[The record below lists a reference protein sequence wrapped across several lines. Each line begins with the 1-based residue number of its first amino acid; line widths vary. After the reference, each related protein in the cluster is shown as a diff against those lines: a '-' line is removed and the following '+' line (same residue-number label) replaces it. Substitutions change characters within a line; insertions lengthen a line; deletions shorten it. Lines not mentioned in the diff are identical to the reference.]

1 MDLIQTILP
10 SLLDGLKMTLTL
22 FFIIGLSSIPL
33 GFLVAVIRVYGP
45 KWLGFLIQIY
55 VFIMRGTPLLL
66 QLMFVFFGLPLIGI
80 TLDRFS
86 AAILAYM
93 INYAAYY
100 AEIFRGGITAVPK
113 GQFEAISV
121 LGIGKVRGFFKIII
135 PQVTKIVLPSVG
147 NEVIALVKDTSLVYV
162 IGLGE
167 LLRAGQIAANTY
179 ASLVPF
185 LAVGVVYLS
194 VTAVITVLLNK
205 LESKGNFE
213 GGWAIMLLNAMN
225 LKKSYHDTTVIDDFS
240 FHIDSNEIVV
250 LVGRSGTG
258 KTTLMRLLNN
268 LEKADQGTISIEDAV
283 LCKQGLK
290 GAEYAD
296 RKTRRLYQN
305 KIGMVFQDY
314 ALFPNLSVLDNL
326 LEAPLAQKLGSR
338 EELTAK
344 AAGLLKQMGLEDKLE
359 AMPST
364 LSGGQKQRVAIA
376 RAMMLNPRVLCF
388 DEPTSALDRESSDSI
403 GKLIQEIAAGGTGI
417 LIVTHDTE
425 FGQQYGTRIVSS
437 SEFVKNHLG

>member
-22 FFIIGLSSIPL
+22 FFIIGISSIPL
-33 GFLVAVIRVYGP
+33 GFLIAVIRVYGP

-55 VFIMRGTPLLL
+55 VFIMSGTPLLL

-86 AAILAYM
+86 AAVLAYM

-185 LAVGVVYLS
+185 LAVGIVYLS

-205 LESKGNFE
+205 LESKGNF
-213 GGWAIMLLNAMN
+213 
-225 LKKSYHDTTVIDDFS
+225 
-240 FHIDSNEIVV
+240 
-250 LVGRSGTG
+250 
-258 KTTLMRLLNN
+258 
-268 LEKADQGTISIEDAV
+268 
-283 LCKQGLK
+283 
-290 GAEYAD
+290 
-296 RKTRRLYQN
+296 
-305 KIGMVFQDY
+305 
-314 ALFPNLSVLDNL
+314 
-326 LEAPLAQKLGSR
+326 
-338 EELTAK
+338 
-344 AAGLLKQMGLEDKLE
+344 
-359 AMPST
+359 
-364 LSGGQKQRVAIA
+364 
-376 RAMMLNPRVLCF
+376 
-388 DEPTSALDRESSDSI
+388 
-403 GKLIQEIAAGGTGI
+403 
-417 LIVTHDTE
+417 
-425 FGQQYGTRIVSS
+425 
-437 SEFVKNHLG
+437 

>member
-1 MDLIQTILP
+1 MDLIQMILP

-22 FFIIGLSSIPL
+22 FFIIGISSIPL
-33 GFLVAVIRVYGP
+33 GFLIAVIRVYGP

-185 LAVGVVYLS
+185 LAVGIVYLS

-205 LESKGNFE
+205 LESKGNF
-213 GGWAIMLLNAMN
+213 
-225 LKKSYHDTTVIDDFS
+225 
-240 FHIDSNEIVV
+240 
-250 LVGRSGTG
+250 
-258 KTTLMRLLNN
+258 
-268 LEKADQGTISIEDAV
+268 
-283 LCKQGLK
+283 
-290 GAEYAD
+290 
-296 RKTRRLYQN
+296 
-305 KIGMVFQDY
+305 
-314 ALFPNLSVLDNL
+314 
-326 LEAPLAQKLGSR
+326 
-338 EELTAK
+338 
-344 AAGLLKQMGLEDKLE
+344 
-359 AMPST
+359 
-364 LSGGQKQRVAIA
+364 
-376 RAMMLNPRVLCF
+376 
-388 DEPTSALDRESSDSI
+388 
-403 GKLIQEIAAGGTGI
+403 
-417 LIVTHDTE
+417 
-425 FGQQYGTRIVSS
+425 
-437 SEFVKNHLG
+437 

>member
-80 TLDRFS
+80 TLDRFT
-86 AAILAYM
+86 AAILAYI

-121 LGIGKVRGFFKIII
+121 LGIGKIRGFFKIII

-162 IGLGE
+162 IGLVE

-185 LAVGVVYLS
+185 LAVGIVYLS
-194 VTAVITVLLNK
+194 ITAVITVLLNK
-205 LESKGNFE
+205 LESKGNF
-213 GGWAIMLLNAMN
+213 
-225 LKKSYHDTTVIDDFS
+225 
-240 FHIDSNEIVV
+240 
-250 LVGRSGTG
+250 
-258 KTTLMRLLNN
+258 
-268 LEKADQGTISIEDAV
+268 
-283 LCKQGLK
+283 
-290 GAEYAD
+290 
-296 RKTRRLYQN
+296 
-305 KIGMVFQDY
+305 
-314 ALFPNLSVLDNL
+314 
-326 LEAPLAQKLGSR
+326 
-338 EELTAK
+338 
-344 AAGLLKQMGLEDKLE
+344 
-359 AMPST
+359 
-364 LSGGQKQRVAIA
+364 
-376 RAMMLNPRVLCF
+376 
-388 DEPTSALDRESSDSI
+388 
-403 GKLIQEIAAGGTGI
+403 
-417 LIVTHDTE
+417 
-425 FGQQYGTRIVSS
+425 
-437 SEFVKNHLG
+437 

>member
-22 FFIIGLSSIPL
+22 FFIIGISSIPL
-33 GFLVAVIRVYGP
+33 GFLIAVIRVYGP

-86 AAILAYM
+86 AAVLAYM

-185 LAVGVVYLS
+185 LAVGIVYLS
-194 VTAVITVLLNK
+194 ITAVITVLLNK
-205 LESKGNFE
+205 LESKGNF
-213 GGWAIMLLNAMN
+213 
-225 LKKSYHDTTVIDDFS
+225 
-240 FHIDSNEIVV
+240 
-250 LVGRSGTG
+250 
-258 KTTLMRLLNN
+258 
-268 LEKADQGTISIEDAV
+268 
-283 LCKQGLK
+283 
-290 GAEYAD
+290 
-296 RKTRRLYQN
+296 
-305 KIGMVFQDY
+305 
-314 ALFPNLSVLDNL
+314 
-326 LEAPLAQKLGSR
+326 
-338 EELTAK
+338 
-344 AAGLLKQMGLEDKLE
+344 
-359 AMPST
+359 
-364 LSGGQKQRVAIA
+364 
-376 RAMMLNPRVLCF
+376 
-388 DEPTSALDRESSDSI
+388 
-403 GKLIQEIAAGGTGI
+403 
-417 LIVTHDTE
+417 
-425 FGQQYGTRIVSS
+425 
-437 SEFVKNHLG
+437 

>member
-66 QLMFVFFGLPLIGI
+66 QLMFVFFGLPLVGI

-205 LESKGNFE
+205 LESKGNF
-213 GGWAIMLLNAMN
+213 
-225 LKKSYHDTTVIDDFS
+225 
-240 FHIDSNEIVV
+240 
-250 LVGRSGTG
+250 
-258 KTTLMRLLNN
+258 
-268 LEKADQGTISIEDAV
+268 
-283 LCKQGLK
+283 
-290 GAEYAD
+290 
-296 RKTRRLYQN
+296 
-305 KIGMVFQDY
+305 
-314 ALFPNLSVLDNL
+314 
-326 LEAPLAQKLGSR
+326 
-338 EELTAK
+338 
-344 AAGLLKQMGLEDKLE
+344 
-359 AMPST
+359 
-364 LSGGQKQRVAIA
+364 
-376 RAMMLNPRVLCF
+376 
-388 DEPTSALDRESSDSI
+388 
-403 GKLIQEIAAGGTGI
+403 
-417 LIVTHDTE
+417 
-425 FGQQYGTRIVSS
+425 
-437 SEFVKNHLG
+437 

>member
-121 LGIGKVRGFFKIII
+121 LGIGEIRGFFKIII

-185 LAVGVVYLS
+185 LAVGIVYLS
-194 VTAVITVLLNK
+194 ITAVITVLLNK
-205 LESKGNFE
+205 LESKGNF
-213 GGWAIMLLNAMN
+213 
-225 LKKSYHDTTVIDDFS
+225 
-240 FHIDSNEIVV
+240 
-250 LVGRSGTG
+250 
-258 KTTLMRLLNN
+258 
-268 LEKADQGTISIEDAV
+268 
-283 LCKQGLK
+283 
-290 GAEYAD
+290 
-296 RKTRRLYQN
+296 
-305 KIGMVFQDY
+305 
-314 ALFPNLSVLDNL
+314 
-326 LEAPLAQKLGSR
+326 
-338 EELTAK
+338 
-344 AAGLLKQMGLEDKLE
+344 
-359 AMPST
+359 
-364 LSGGQKQRVAIA
+364 
-376 RAMMLNPRVLCF
+376 
-388 DEPTSALDRESSDSI
+388 
-403 GKLIQEIAAGGTGI
+403 
-417 LIVTHDTE
+417 
-425 FGQQYGTRIVSS
+425 
-437 SEFVKNHLG
+437 

>member
-80 TLDRFS
+80 TLDRFT
-86 AAILAYM
+86 AAILAYI

-121 LGIGKVRGFFKIII
+121 LGIGKIRGFFKIII

-185 LAVGVVYLS
+185 LAVGIVYLS

-205 LESKGNFE
+205 LESKGNF
-213 GGWAIMLLNAMN
+213 
-225 LKKSYHDTTVIDDFS
+225 
-240 FHIDSNEIVV
+240 
-250 LVGRSGTG
+250 
-258 KTTLMRLLNN
+258 
-268 LEKADQGTISIEDAV
+268 
-283 LCKQGLK
+283 
-290 GAEYAD
+290 
-296 RKTRRLYQN
+296 
-305 KIGMVFQDY
+305 
-314 ALFPNLSVLDNL
+314 
-326 LEAPLAQKLGSR
+326 
-338 EELTAK
+338 
-344 AAGLLKQMGLEDKLE
+344 
-359 AMPST
+359 
-364 LSGGQKQRVAIA
+364 
-376 RAMMLNPRVLCF
+376 
-388 DEPTSALDRESSDSI
+388 
-403 GKLIQEIAAGGTGI
+403 
-417 LIVTHDTE
+417 
-425 FGQQYGTRIVSS
+425 
-437 SEFVKNHLG
+437 

>member
-22 FFIIGLSSIPL
+22 FFIIGISSIPL

-205 LESKGNFE
+205 LESKGNF
-213 GGWAIMLLNAMN
+213 
-225 LKKSYHDTTVIDDFS
+225 
-240 FHIDSNEIVV
+240 
-250 LVGRSGTG
+250 
-258 KTTLMRLLNN
+258 
-268 LEKADQGTISIEDAV
+268 
-283 LCKQGLK
+283 
-290 GAEYAD
+290 
-296 RKTRRLYQN
+296 
-305 KIGMVFQDY
+305 
-314 ALFPNLSVLDNL
+314 
-326 LEAPLAQKLGSR
+326 
-338 EELTAK
+338 
-344 AAGLLKQMGLEDKLE
+344 
-359 AMPST
+359 
-364 LSGGQKQRVAIA
+364 
-376 RAMMLNPRVLCF
+376 
-388 DEPTSALDRESSDSI
+388 
-403 GKLIQEIAAGGTGI
+403 
-417 LIVTHDTE
+417 
-425 FGQQYGTRIVSS
+425 
-437 SEFVKNHLG
+437 

>member
-1 MDLIQTILP
+1 
-10 SLLDGLKMTLTL
+10 L

-205 LESKGNFE
+205 LESKGNF
-213 GGWAIMLLNAMN
+213 
-225 LKKSYHDTTVIDDFS
+225 
-240 FHIDSNEIVV
+240 
-250 LVGRSGTG
+250 
-258 KTTLMRLLNN
+258 
-268 LEKADQGTISIEDAV
+268 
-283 LCKQGLK
+283 
-290 GAEYAD
+290 
-296 RKTRRLYQN
+296 
-305 KIGMVFQDY
+305 
-314 ALFPNLSVLDNL
+314 
-326 LEAPLAQKLGSR
+326 
-338 EELTAK
+338 
-344 AAGLLKQMGLEDKLE
+344 
-359 AMPST
+359 
-364 LSGGQKQRVAIA
+364 
-376 RAMMLNPRVLCF
+376 
-388 DEPTSALDRESSDSI
+388 
-403 GKLIQEIAAGGTGI
+403 
-417 LIVTHDTE
+417 
-425 FGQQYGTRIVSS
+425 
-437 SEFVKNHLG
+437 

>member
-45 KWLGFLIQIY
+45 KWLGFLIQVY

-80 TLDRFS
+80 TLDRFT
-86 AAILAYM
+86 AAILAYI

-121 LGIGKVRGFFKIII
+121 LGIGKIRGFFKIII

-185 LAVGVVYLS
+185 LAVGIVYLS
-194 VTAVITVLLNK
+194 ITAVITVLLNK
-205 LESKGNFE
+205 LESKGNF
-213 GGWAIMLLNAMN
+213 
-225 LKKSYHDTTVIDDFS
+225 
-240 FHIDSNEIVV
+240 
-250 LVGRSGTG
+250 
-258 KTTLMRLLNN
+258 
-268 LEKADQGTISIEDAV
+268 
-283 LCKQGLK
+283 
-290 GAEYAD
+290 
-296 RKTRRLYQN
+296 
-305 KIGMVFQDY
+305 
-314 ALFPNLSVLDNL
+314 
-326 LEAPLAQKLGSR
+326 
-338 EELTAK
+338 
-344 AAGLLKQMGLEDKLE
+344 
-359 AMPST
+359 
-364 LSGGQKQRVAIA
+364 
-376 RAMMLNPRVLCF
+376 
-388 DEPTSALDRESSDSI
+388 
-403 GKLIQEIAAGGTGI
+403 
-417 LIVTHDTE
+417 
-425 FGQQYGTRIVSS
+425 
-437 SEFVKNHLG
+437 

>member
-10 SLLDGLKMTLTL
+10 SLLDGLKMTLKL
-22 FFIIGLSSIPL
+22 FFIIGISSIPL
-33 GFLVAVIRVYGP
+33 GFLIAVIRVYGP
-45 KWLGFLIQIY
+45 KWLGFLIQLY

-205 LESKGNFE
+205 LESKGNF
-213 GGWAIMLLNAMN
+213 
-225 LKKSYHDTTVIDDFS
+225 
-240 FHIDSNEIVV
+240 
-250 LVGRSGTG
+250 
-258 KTTLMRLLNN
+258 
-268 LEKADQGTISIEDAV
+268 
-283 LCKQGLK
+283 
-290 GAEYAD
+290 
-296 RKTRRLYQN
+296 
-305 KIGMVFQDY
+305 
-314 ALFPNLSVLDNL
+314 
-326 LEAPLAQKLGSR
+326 
-338 EELTAK
+338 
-344 AAGLLKQMGLEDKLE
+344 
-359 AMPST
+359 
-364 LSGGQKQRVAIA
+364 
-376 RAMMLNPRVLCF
+376 
-388 DEPTSALDRESSDSI
+388 
-403 GKLIQEIAAGGTGI
+403 
-417 LIVTHDTE
+417 
-425 FGQQYGTRIVSS
+425 
-437 SEFVKNHLG
+437 

>member
-22 FFIIGLSSIPL
+22 FFIIGISSIPL
-33 GFLVAVIRVYGP
+33 GFLIAVIRVYGP
-45 KWLGFLIQIY
+45 KWLGFLIQLY

-205 LESKGNFE
+205 LESKGNF
-213 GGWAIMLLNAMN
+213 
-225 LKKSYHDTTVIDDFS
+225 
-240 FHIDSNEIVV
+240 
-250 LVGRSGTG
+250 
-258 KTTLMRLLNN
+258 
-268 LEKADQGTISIEDAV
+268 
-283 LCKQGLK
+283 
-290 GAEYAD
+290 
-296 RKTRRLYQN
+296 
-305 KIGMVFQDY
+305 
-314 ALFPNLSVLDNL
+314 
-326 LEAPLAQKLGSR
+326 
-338 EELTAK
+338 
-344 AAGLLKQMGLEDKLE
+344 
-359 AMPST
+359 
-364 LSGGQKQRVAIA
+364 
-376 RAMMLNPRVLCF
+376 
-388 DEPTSALDRESSDSI
+388 
-403 GKLIQEIAAGGTGI
+403 
-417 LIVTHDTE
+417 
-425 FGQQYGTRIVSS
+425 
-437 SEFVKNHLG
+437 

>member
-194 VTAVITVLLNK
+194 ITAVITVLLNK
-205 LESKGNFE
+205 LESKGNF
-213 GGWAIMLLNAMN
+213 
-225 LKKSYHDTTVIDDFS
+225 
-240 FHIDSNEIVV
+240 
-250 LVGRSGTG
+250 
-258 KTTLMRLLNN
+258 
-268 LEKADQGTISIEDAV
+268 
-283 LCKQGLK
+283 
-290 GAEYAD
+290 
-296 RKTRRLYQN
+296 
-305 KIGMVFQDY
+305 
-314 ALFPNLSVLDNL
+314 
-326 LEAPLAQKLGSR
+326 
-338 EELTAK
+338 
-344 AAGLLKQMGLEDKLE
+344 
-359 AMPST
+359 
-364 LSGGQKQRVAIA
+364 
-376 RAMMLNPRVLCF
+376 
-388 DEPTSALDRESSDSI
+388 
-403 GKLIQEIAAGGTGI
+403 
-417 LIVTHDTE
+417 
-425 FGQQYGTRIVSS
+425 
-437 SEFVKNHLG
+437 

>member
-22 FFIIGLSSIPL
+22 FFIIGISSIPL
-33 GFLVAVIRVYGP
+33 GFLIAVIRVYGP

-113 GQFEAISV
+113 GQFDAISV

-205 LESKGNFE
+205 LESKGNF
-213 GGWAIMLLNAMN
+213 
-225 LKKSYHDTTVIDDFS
+225 
-240 FHIDSNEIVV
+240 
-250 LVGRSGTG
+250 
-258 KTTLMRLLNN
+258 
-268 LEKADQGTISIEDAV
+268 
-283 LCKQGLK
+283 
-290 GAEYAD
+290 
-296 RKTRRLYQN
+296 
-305 KIGMVFQDY
+305 
-314 ALFPNLSVLDNL
+314 
-326 LEAPLAQKLGSR
+326 
-338 EELTAK
+338 
-344 AAGLLKQMGLEDKLE
+344 
-359 AMPST
+359 
-364 LSGGQKQRVAIA
+364 
-376 RAMMLNPRVLCF
+376 
-388 DEPTSALDRESSDSI
+388 
-403 GKLIQEIAAGGTGI
+403 
-417 LIVTHDTE
+417 
-425 FGQQYGTRIVSS
+425 
-437 SEFVKNHLG
+437 

>member
-22 FFIIGLSSIPL
+22 FFIIGISSIPL
-33 GFLVAVIRVYGP
+33 GFLIAVIRVYGP
-45 KWLGFLIQIY
+45 KWLGFLIQLY

-86 AAILAYM
+86 AAVLAYM

-185 LAVGVVYLS
+185 LAVGIVYLS

-205 LESKGNFE
+205 LESKGNF
-213 GGWAIMLLNAMN
+213 
-225 LKKSYHDTTVIDDFS
+225 
-240 FHIDSNEIVV
+240 
-250 LVGRSGTG
+250 
-258 KTTLMRLLNN
+258 
-268 LEKADQGTISIEDAV
+268 
-283 LCKQGLK
+283 
-290 GAEYAD
+290 
-296 RKTRRLYQN
+296 
-305 KIGMVFQDY
+305 
-314 ALFPNLSVLDNL
+314 
-326 LEAPLAQKLGSR
+326 
-338 EELTAK
+338 
-344 AAGLLKQMGLEDKLE
+344 
-359 AMPST
+359 
-364 LSGGQKQRVAIA
+364 
-376 RAMMLNPRVLCF
+376 
-388 DEPTSALDRESSDSI
+388 
-403 GKLIQEIAAGGTGI
+403 
-417 LIVTHDTE
+417 
-425 FGQQYGTRIVSS
+425 
-437 SEFVKNHLG
+437 

>member
-22 FFIIGLSSIPL
+22 FFIIGISSIPL
-33 GFLVAVIRVYGP
+33 GFLIAVIRVYGP

-86 AAILAYM
+86 AAVLAYM

-167 LLRAGQIAANTY
+167 LLRAGQVAANTY

-205 LESKGNFE
+205 LESKGNF
-213 GGWAIMLLNAMN
+213 
-225 LKKSYHDTTVIDDFS
+225 
-240 FHIDSNEIVV
+240 
-250 LVGRSGTG
+250 
-258 KTTLMRLLNN
+258 
-268 LEKADQGTISIEDAV
+268 
-283 LCKQGLK
+283 
-290 GAEYAD
+290 
-296 RKTRRLYQN
+296 
-305 KIGMVFQDY
+305 
-314 ALFPNLSVLDNL
+314 
-326 LEAPLAQKLGSR
+326 
-338 EELTAK
+338 
-344 AAGLLKQMGLEDKLE
+344 
-359 AMPST
+359 
-364 LSGGQKQRVAIA
+364 
-376 RAMMLNPRVLCF
+376 
-388 DEPTSALDRESSDSI
+388 
-403 GKLIQEIAAGGTGI
+403 
-417 LIVTHDTE
+417 
-425 FGQQYGTRIVSS
+425 
-437 SEFVKNHLG
+437 

>member
-45 KWLGFLIQIY
+45 KWLGFLLQIY

-80 TLDRFS
+80 TLDRFT
-86 AAILAYM
+86 AAILAYI

-121 LGIGKVRGFFKIII
+121 LGIGKIRGFFKIII

-185 LAVGVVYLS
+185 LAVGIVYLS
-194 VTAVITVLLNK
+194 ITAVITVLLNK
-205 LESKGNFE
+205 LESKGNF
-213 GGWAIMLLNAMN
+213 
-225 LKKSYHDTTVIDDFS
+225 
-240 FHIDSNEIVV
+240 
-250 LVGRSGTG
+250 
-258 KTTLMRLLNN
+258 
-268 LEKADQGTISIEDAV
+268 
-283 LCKQGLK
+283 
-290 GAEYAD
+290 
-296 RKTRRLYQN
+296 
-305 KIGMVFQDY
+305 
-314 ALFPNLSVLDNL
+314 
-326 LEAPLAQKLGSR
+326 
-338 EELTAK
+338 
-344 AAGLLKQMGLEDKLE
+344 
-359 AMPST
+359 
-364 LSGGQKQRVAIA
+364 
-376 RAMMLNPRVLCF
+376 
-388 DEPTSALDRESSDSI
+388 
-403 GKLIQEIAAGGTGI
+403 
-417 LIVTHDTE
+417 
-425 FGQQYGTRIVSS
+425 
-437 SEFVKNHLG
+437 

>member
-80 TLDRFS
+80 TLDRFT
-86 AAILAYM
+86 AAILAYI

-121 LGIGKVRGFFKIII
+121 LGIGKIRGFFKPII
-135 PQVTKIVLPSVG
+135 PRVTTIALPSVG
-147 NEVIALVKDTSLVYV
+147 QAVIALVKDTSLVYV

-185 LAVGVVYLS
+185 LAVGIVYLS
-194 VTAVITVLLNK
+194 ITAVITVLLNK
-205 LESKGNFE
+205 LESKGNF
-213 GGWAIMLLNAMN
+213 
-225 LKKSYHDTTVIDDFS
+225 
-240 FHIDSNEIVV
+240 
-250 LVGRSGTG
+250 
-258 KTTLMRLLNN
+258 
-268 LEKADQGTISIEDAV
+268 
-283 LCKQGLK
+283 
-290 GAEYAD
+290 
-296 RKTRRLYQN
+296 
-305 KIGMVFQDY
+305 
-314 ALFPNLSVLDNL
+314 
-326 LEAPLAQKLGSR
+326 
-338 EELTAK
+338 
-344 AAGLLKQMGLEDKLE
+344 
-359 AMPST
+359 
-364 LSGGQKQRVAIA
+364 
-376 RAMMLNPRVLCF
+376 
-388 DEPTSALDRESSDSI
+388 
-403 GKLIQEIAAGGTGI
+403 
-417 LIVTHDTE
+417 
-425 FGQQYGTRIVSS
+425 
-437 SEFVKNHLG
+437 

>member
-10 SLLDGLKMTLTL
+10 SLLDGLKMTLKL
-22 FFIIGLSSIPL
+22 FFIIGISSIPL
-33 GFLVAVIRVYGP
+33 GFLIAVIRVYGP
-45 KWLGFLIQIY
+45 KWLGFLIQLY

-100 AEIFRGGITAVPK
+100 VEIFRGGITAVPK

-185 LAVGVVYLS
+185 LAVGIVYLS

-205 LESKGNFE
+205 LESKGNF
-213 GGWAIMLLNAMN
+213 
-225 LKKSYHDTTVIDDFS
+225 
-240 FHIDSNEIVV
+240 
-250 LVGRSGTG
+250 
-258 KTTLMRLLNN
+258 
-268 LEKADQGTISIEDAV
+268 
-283 LCKQGLK
+283 
-290 GAEYAD
+290 
-296 RKTRRLYQN
+296 
-305 KIGMVFQDY
+305 
-314 ALFPNLSVLDNL
+314 
-326 LEAPLAQKLGSR
+326 
-338 EELTAK
+338 
-344 AAGLLKQMGLEDKLE
+344 
-359 AMPST
+359 
-364 LSGGQKQRVAIA
+364 
-376 RAMMLNPRVLCF
+376 
-388 DEPTSALDRESSDSI
+388 
-403 GKLIQEIAAGGTGI
+403 
-417 LIVTHDTE
+417 
-425 FGQQYGTRIVSS
+425 
-437 SEFVKNHLG
+437 